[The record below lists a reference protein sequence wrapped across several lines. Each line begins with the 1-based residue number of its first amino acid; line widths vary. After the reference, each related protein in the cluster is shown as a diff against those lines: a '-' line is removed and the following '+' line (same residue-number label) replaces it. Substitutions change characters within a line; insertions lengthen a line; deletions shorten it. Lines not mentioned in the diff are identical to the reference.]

1 MQVTQQDQN
10 IEFRVGDALAGT
22 YRLDDR
28 FKPHFCALRTPAG
41 HNVTLVS
48 PGDHRHHKG
57 LMYALKCE
65 DLNFWEEEPGTG
77 HCGIQEIKS
86 TQLQENGFTQ
96 NLLWREEGGQL
107 ATYDEQRTITCT
119 PDPAQNGYLWT
130 WETQRTALREH
141 RLVKSG
147 WTLDL
152 EDGRKINYHGL
163 GIRLPWMWAY
173 GGPDFGSIVAGD
185 TPLTDREA
193 SGRHDANLG
202 MWGVI
207 DGCWERTK
215 ARVTIRQEHGFAWFA
230 LNSGFA
236 YLSTGPTIEEELE
249 VRRGQ
254 TFTETYTVLIQD
266 LPTP

>member
-1 MQVTQQDQN
+1 MQVIQHDQR
-10 IEFRVGDALAGT
+10 IEFRAGDTLAGV

-28 FKPHFCALRTPAG
+28 FKPHFCNLRTPAG
-41 HNVTLVS
+41 HAVTMVS

-77 HCGIQEIKS
+77 HCGIQETRGTKLLKDGF
-86 TQLQENGFTQ
+86 QQE
-96 NLLWREEGGQL
+96 LLWREESGEL
-107 ATYDEQRTITCT
+107 ATYEETRTITCSS
-119 PDPAQNGYLWT
+119 DEAQRGFAWT
-130 WETQRTALREH
+130 WETKRTALRDH

-147 WTLDL
+147 WTLEV

-185 TPLTDREA
+185 QALTDLEA
-193 SGRHDANLG
+193 SGRHDTSLG

-215 ARVTIRQEHGFAWFA
+215 ASVTIRQEHDFAWFA
-230 LNSGFA
+230 LRSGFA
-236 YLSTGPTIEEELE
+236 YLATGPTIEEELD
-249 VRRGQ
+249 VQTGQ
-254 TFTETYTVLIQD
+254 TFSETYTVLIQD